1 MIEEY
6 KSDFIHQNTLDSSQH
21 HSAGNY
27 ICNSVSPSN
36 SPTLYS
42 QYYTRSYYNNAND
55 LLPISQT
62 LSGVLGHQSLHQRLP
77 RDNMS
82 SWMSNSPINSVIL
95 GDSASSRH
103 LTSYHSPHLTN
114 DTTISKMSA
123 HQQQKTAKEQRI
135 RRPMNAFMVWA
146 KVERKKLADEN
157 PDLHNADLSK
167 MLGKKW
173 RSLTPQDR
181 RPYVEEAERLRV
193 IHMQEHPNYK
203 YRPRRRKHNKRSGSV
218 GASPPSSVHSSHSP
232 NVPGRRAE
240 QSQQVKQVSQTNYPN
255 SPYADNSGT
264 YSPGLHQQ
272 YPYYSP
278 TKSSPFYA
286 NSDSPYTPAGIH
298 TPESSPACS
307 PEPTE
312 VKMLNPT
319 EDNNNSSLNVESD
332 SHHPGLSIE
341 NSSKI
346 NSNSGL
352 TEQENSTTTLPT
364 PEMSPMEQEKDNFL
378 CHQHQ
383 QSCSNEEKQNFYMRN
398 QQPSISSYYHR
409 IPQHLSPS
417 YRSPVSY
424 NPGYQQGQ
432 SAIAAMGVAK
442 GGMVMMC
449 TNQRLLGTYEH
460 SGIVTGTFYPPIATS
475 QDQQAL
481 SSGTSGHHLYSSPL
495 SNSRAFLSGY
505 ATSANPGQ
513 YVSCPSPGSFNIRN
527 DLAEQSKS
535 SRLSYPH
542 QSSSYEQVLEE
553 HNNNSD
559 ILANNEVTNHNCNEN
574 SSHPSSSVQQD
585 FEKYL
590 KYSTIPSSLH
600 SQSLDVDH
608 HVLDTNHNYQ
618 HQLQQYSNPSTYHPH
633 HSNFQENNLLEQQY
647 LFSKNSSNELVNSQQ
662 ISSPYLVGG
671 INHPEVNYPVVIE
684 NNPSTMN
691 SQLVP
696 NLGPP
701 QVPGNNNNN
710 NLKSGE
716 EDFSVI
722 LADVRKTCYS
732 S

>member
-1 MIEEY
+1 
-6 KSDFIHQNTLDSSQH
+6 
-21 HSAGNY
+21 
-27 ICNSVSPSN
+27 
-36 SPTLYS
+36 
-42 QYYTRSYYNNAND
+42 
-55 LLPISQT
+55 
-62 LSGVLGHQSLHQRLP
+62 
-77 RDNMS
+77 
-82 SWMSNSPINSVIL
+82 
-95 GDSASSRH
+95 
-103 LTSYHSPHLTN
+103 
-114 DTTISKMSA
+114 
-123 HQQQKTAKEQRI
+123 
-135 RRPMNAFMVWA
+135 
-146 KVERKKLADEN
+146 
-157 PDLHNADLSK
+157 
-167 MLGKKW
+167 
-173 RSLTPQDR
+173 
-181 RPYVEEAERLRV
+181 
-193 IHMQEHPNYK
+193 MQEHPNYK

-232 NVPGRRAE
+232 NVPVNRRPD

-255 SPYADNSGT
+255 SPYDNSGGT

-312 VKMLNPT
+312 NKMLNPS

-332 SHHPGLSIE
+332 SIHPGLSIE
-341 NSSKI
+341 NASSKI
-346 NSNSGL
+346 NSSSGHA
-352 TEQENSTTTLPT
+352 EQETSTTTLPT

-383 QSCSNEEKQNFYMRN
+383 QSQSSCSNEEKQNFYMRN

-417 YRSPVSY
+417 YRSPVY
-424 NPGYQQGQ
+424 NPTYQQGQ
-432 SAIAAMGVAK
+432 SAAIAAMGVAK

-505 ATSANPGQ
+505 ASSANPSQ
-513 YVSCPSPGSFNIRN
+513 YVSCPSPGSFIRN
-527 DLAEQSKS
+527 DLADQSKNA
-535 SRLSYPH
+535 RLSYQQH
-542 QSSSYEQVLEE
+542 QASSYEQVLEE
-553 HNNNSD
+553 HNNNHSD
-559 ILANNEVTNHNCNEN
+559 ILGNNEVNNHDCNEN
-574 SSHPSSSVQQD
+574 TSHPSVSVHQD

-590 KYSTIPSSLH
+590 KYSTIPSIH
-600 SQSLDVDH
+600 SAPLDVEH

-618 HQLQQYSNPSTYHPH
+618 HQLQQYSNTSYHPH
-633 HSNFQENNLLEQQY
+633 HSNFQESNLLEQQY
-647 LFSKNSSNELVNSQQ
+647 LFSKNSSNDLVHSQQ

-671 INHPEVNYPVVIE
+671 GINPETNYPVVIE
-684 NNPSTMN
+684 NNPSNMN
-691 SQLVP
+691 SHSQIVP

-701 QVPGNNNNN
+701 QIPGNNNNN
-710 NLKSGE
+710 LKAGE

>member
-1 MIEEY
+1 MLIDSVIRYPCIMSSTLDVKDEPQHHQMDMNPNSYITSDRTMIEEY
-6 KSDFIHQNTLDSSQH
+6 KSDFNHQNTLESSQH
-21 HSAGNY
+21 HSGGNY
-27 ICNSVSPSN
+27 ICNSSISPSN

-42 QYYTRSYYNNAND
+42 QYHYPRSYYNNPND
-55 LLPISQT
+55 LLPISPT
-62 LSGVLGHQSLHQRLP
+62 LSGVLGHQSVHQRLS
-77 RDNMS
+77 RDNMG

-95 GDSASSRH
+95 GDSAASRH

-114 DTTISKMSA
+114 DTTISKMSS

-232 NVPGRRAE
+232 NVPVNRRPE

-255 SPYADNSGT
+255 SPYDNSGGT

-272 YPYYSP
+272 YSYYSP

-312 VKMLNPT
+312 NKMLNPS
-319 EDNNNSSLNVESD
+319 EENNTNSLKVESD
-332 SHHPGLSIE
+332 AIHPGLSIE
-341 NSSKI
+341 NANNKL
-346 NSNSGL
+346 NNNSGHA
-352 TEQENSTTTLPT
+352 EQESSTTTLPT

-383 QSCSNEEKQNFYMRN
+383 QSQSSCSNEEKQNFYMRN

-417 YRSPVSY
+417 YRSPVY
-424 NPGYQQGQ
+424 NPTYQQGQ
-432 SAIAAMGVAK
+432 SAAIAAMGVGK

-505 ATSANPGQ
+505 ASSANPSQ

-527 DLAEQSKS
+527 DLADQSKNA
-535 SRLSYPH
+535 RLSYQQH
-542 QSSSYEQVLEE
+542 QASSYEQMLEE
-553 HNNNSD
+553 HNNN
-559 ILANNEVTNHNCNEN
+559 
-574 SSHPSSSVQQD
+574 
-585 FEKYL
+585 
-590 KYSTIPSSLH
+590 
-600 SQSLDVDH
+600 
-608 HVLDTNHNYQ
+608 
-618 HQLQQYSNPSTYHPH
+618 
-633 HSNFQENNLLEQQY
+633 
-647 LFSKNSSNELVNSQQ
+647 
-662 ISSPYLVGG
+662 
-671 INHPEVNYPVVIE
+671 
-684 NNPSTMN
+684 
-691 SQLVP
+691 
-696 NLGPP
+696 
-701 QVPGNNNNN
+701 NNN
-710 NLKSGE
+710 NLFVFETTSEQGLSE
-716 EDFSVI
+716 
-722 LADVRKTCYS
+722 
-732 S
+732 